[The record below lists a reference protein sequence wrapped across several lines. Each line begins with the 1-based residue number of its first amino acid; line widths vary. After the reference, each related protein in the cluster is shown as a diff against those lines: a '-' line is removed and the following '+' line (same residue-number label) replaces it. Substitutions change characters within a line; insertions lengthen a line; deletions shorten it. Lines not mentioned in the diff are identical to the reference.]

1 MASEPLKHSRMQK
14 IKRGDVSKL
23 MQHLYFRHQLGL
35 EKLENNVF
43 EVLLPPPTEEELN
56 EAIEHQRNDT
66 AISLEE
72 RLNIAVWRLGGW

>member
-1 MASEPLKHSRMQK
+1 MQK
-14 IKRGDVSKL
+14 IKSGDVSKL

-43 EVLLPPPTEEELN
+43 EVLLPPPTEEEPK

-72 RLNIAVWRLGGW
+72 RLNIAVWRLGGWQENYRINND

>member
-1 MASEPLKHSRMQK
+1 MAVRFIVEVAWQAHF
-14 IKRGDVSKL
+14 IKN
-23 MQHLYFRHQLGL
+23 MFIA
-35 EKLENNVF
+35 
-43 EVLLPPPTEEELN
+43 PTEEELK

>member
-1 MASEPLKHSRMQK
+1 MQK
-14 IKRGDVSKL
+14 IKSGDVSKL
-23 MQHLYFRHQLGL
+23 MQHLYFRYQLGL
-35 EKLENNVF
+35 DKLENNVF
-43 EVLLPPPTEEELN
+43 EFLLPPLTEEELK

>member
-1 MASEPLKHSRMQK
+1 MQK
-14 IKRGDVSKL
+14 INSGDVSKL

-35 EKLENNVF
+35 DKLENNVF
-43 EVLLPPPTEEELN
+43 EVLLPPPTEEELK
-56 EAIEHQRNDT
+56 EASKRETLDT